1 MQNPIDLATI
11 TSRNLMGR
19 FFGVLMW
26 NYASLACLK
35 PTPDLCWFRFMLNQQ
50 AASPASFVVSEFNE

>member
-1 MQNPIDLATI
+1 
-11 TSRNLMGR
+11 MGR